1 MEISPTIFIYLT
13 GWLELIKGT
22 QVLPNLGRPFLQ
34 SPSDAA
40 FCWDFLPRD
49 GVKEGRALQRVFY
62 IVCFKVELVLEVS
75 TWTQPIPLDYV
86 VMCREWFRKTSK

>member
-1 MEISPTIFIYLT
+1 MEISPTIFVYLT

-22 QVLPNLGRPFLQ
+22 QVSPDLGWPFLQ
-34 SPSDAA
+34 SPTDAA

-49 GVKEGRALQRVFY
+49 GVKEGRALQRDFY

-75 TWTQPIPLDYV
+75 TWTQPIPLGYV
-86 VMCREWFRKTSK
+86 FMFHE